1 MSQFY
6 INGIVAA
13 GIYVVIA
20 AGFAL
25 IFSMVR
31 FFHFAHGIVFTA
43 GAYFTLVLSR
53 WLVLPLCLSV
63 PFAILL
69 SALLGCLME
78 WSVYGPLRR
87 REASP
92 MVLLLASLGMYIV
105 LQNTVS
111 MVFGDDTK
119 TLRLGIVREGLLVF
133 GARITPV
140 QIAIIVTSLVLVTG
154 LWLFLRYSKMG
165 RAVASDP
172 KLAAV
177 CGIDADRVIIWAF
190 AIGSALAGVA
200 GILVAL
206 DVDMTPTMGMQP
218 MLMGIVAVI
227 VGGNT
232 FSGAIWG
239 SLFVGMSRNLGVIW
253 LPTQWQ
259 DAIVFLILILFLLFR
274 PQGILGDPVR
284 KAAV

>member
-1 MSQFY
+1 
-6 INGIVAA
+6 
-13 GIYVVIA
+13 
-20 AGFAL
+20 
-25 IFSMVR
+25 
-31 FFHFAHGIVFTA
+31 
-43 GAYFTLVLSR
+43 
-53 WLVLPLCLSV
+53 
-63 PFAILL
+63 
-69 SALLGCLME
+69 
-78 WSVYGPLRR
+78 
-87 REASP
+87 
-92 MVLLLASLGMYIV
+92 MYIV